1 MKILYSDK
9 DILVCV
15 KPVGALS
22 TDEPGGMPELLREAL
37 NEKNADVRTVH
48 RLDRVVGGLM
58 VYARSQTAASSLSR
72 QITDKSF
79 RKEYLAVLHGVP
91 KEKEG
96 LLEDL
101 LFRDS
106 TENKTYVVKRMRKG
120 VREATLEYSVLAE
133 KKDLSLIRIHLL
145 TGRTHQIRAQF
156 SSRTMP
162 LVGDRKYGAT
172 EDNCEIALW
181 SSRLCFKH
189 PHSGKEMDFSLEP
202 SGGYPWSVFGF
213 SGEPVPSVRDHSPG
227 ETTKE
232 KEKPEKLCL
241 YAEKCGGCQMM
252 GLPYEQQL
260 QKKQE
265 KLNALL
271 EEFGFVMPIVG
282 MKQPYHYR
290 NKSQAAFGVDEKGQ
304 IISGTYQPA
313 SHRIVPIK
321 SCLIEDPTA
330 DEIVADIRSMM
341 PKYKITAYNE
351 RREQGFLRHVL
362 IKRGFSTGEVMVV
375 LVASQPF
382 FKAEKPFVKALVEKH
397 PEIRTVILNVNNAY
411 TSVVLGRQEKV
422 LYGHGTIEDDLC
434 SCRFRISSKSFYQ
447 INPVQTEI
455 LYDTAIQFAG
465 LTGKESVLDAYC
477 GTGTIGIVAASSCAS
492 VTGVEINR
500 DAVRDAVV
508 NARLNDRKNCWF
520 VCEDAGKYM
529 EKMAE
534 AKESCDVVFMDPPR
548 SGSDEKF
555 LASLI
560 RMSPKRIVY
569 ISCGPD
575 SLARDLKFLTA
586 RGYAVKKIQ
595 PVDMFPHTD
604 HVETVVKLT
613 RTALR

>member
-1 MKILYSDK
+1 
-9 DILVCV
+9 
-15 KPVGALS
+15 
-22 TDEPGGMPELLREAL
+22 
-37 NEKNADVRTVH
+37 
-48 RLDRVVGGLM
+48 
-58 VYARSQTAASSLSR
+58 
-72 QITDKSF
+72 
-79 RKEYLAVLHGVP
+79 
-91 KEKEG
+91 
-96 LLEDL
+96 
-101 LFRDS
+101 
-106 TENKTYVVKRMRKG
+106 
-120 VREATLEYSVLAE
+120 
-133 KKDLSLIRIHLL
+133 
-145 TGRTHQIRAQF
+145 
-156 SSRTMP
+156 
-162 LVGDRKYGAT
+162 
-172 EDNCEIALW
+172 
-181 SSRLCFKH
+181 
-189 PHSGKEMDFSLEP
+189 
-202 SGGYPWSVFGF
+202 
-213 SGEPVPSVRDHSPG
+213 
-227 ETTKE
+227 
-232 KEKPEKLCL
+232 
-241 YAEKCGGCQMM
+241 
-252 GLPYEQQL
+252 
-260 QKKQE
+260 
-265 KLNALL
+265 
-271 EEFGFVMPIVG
+271 
-282 MKQPYHYR
+282 
-290 NKSQAAFGVDEKGQ
+290 
-304 IISGTYQPA
+304 
-313 SHRIVPIK
+313 
-321 SCLIEDPTA
+321 
-330 DEIVADIRSMM
+330 
-341 PKYKITAYNE
+341 
-351 RREQGFLRHVL
+351 
-362 IKRGFSTGEVMVV
+362 MVV

-422 LYGHGTIEDDLC
+422 LYGHGTIEDVLC

-500 DAVRDAVV
+500 DAVKDAVV

-520 VCEDAGKYM
+520 VCEDAGRYM

-575 SLARDLKFLTA
+575 SLARDLKFLTT
-586 RGYAVKKIQ
+586 RGYAVQKIQ